1 MMSVCMKRA
10 KKRPPTAVYTRPVA
24 LVSLELGLADWE
36 VGGAVAGA
44 WGRRRG
50 LYKVLRST
58 WTCTCKVTPQH
69 MQGNSTTMCVY
80 V

>member
-36 VGGAVAGA
+36 VGGGRWGGGWGLGA
-44 WGRRRG
+44 PARF
-50 LYKVLRST
+50 V
-58 WTCTCKVTPQH
+58 
-69 MQGNSTTMCVY
+69 QGTT
-80 V
+80 